1 VPGNGRPIMKMPRP
15 VGVRSGAGYLDRR
28 SGASKRIVSLSRCG
42 TITDSA
48 ICVDKCRAFIRHK
61 PSSDDGLSYAS
72 VLRPFLLAT
81 LKLKFRPVCR
91 ERASIF
97 RITGSCR
104 TYPGTVR
111 LLRDGLSLAP
121 QCWG

>member
-1 VPGNGRPIMKMPRP
+1 MNESETTEIVADQLTSTRHRRGNIAR
-15 VGVRSGAGYLDRR
+15 L
-28 SGASKRIVSLSRCG
+28 SKTTRNKINTML
-42 TITDSA
+42 
-48 ICVDKCRAFIRHK
+48 
-61 PSSDDGLSYAS
+61 DDGLSYAS

-121 QCWG
+121 QCWGRCL